1 MTEMNDLVDCLL
13 AQFAPRRQNILRR
26 ALEGYGVGE
35 IAASVGV
42 SERTVYETRREAAHC
57 LIRLLESAEQ

>member
-1 MTEMNDLVDCLL
+1 VECLL
-13 AQFAPRRQNILRR
+13 AQFAPRRQSILRL

-35 IAASVGV
+35 IAASIGV

-57 LIRLLESAEQ
+57 LTRLLDAAEQ